1 MKEFLFY
8 TYDSAGRDVIITV
21 RAADRA
27 AAFKEFDRLHGE
39 DTPIDF
45 AIERGQEYPIDFTI
59 ERGQGYAEAIC
70 DAVQRGEIV

>member
-8 TYDSAGRDVIITV
+8 TYDSAGKDVILTV
-21 RAADRA
+21 RADDRA

-45 AIERGQEYPIDFTI
+45 CIERGHEYV
-59 ERGQGYAEAIC
+59 EAIT
-70 DAVQRGEIV
+70 DAVQRGENV